1 MAMGCDIHGVIEVRS
16 HDRWKCAG
24 TLYPHVGRSY
34 DTFGMLWGVR
44 NNAAFNGAFPN
55 RGFPEERS
63 RKLKDKIEDWGGE
76 EHVGAIDFHSPSY
89 ATVEELHALDWSVEA
104 EGRDSRYTVLDENK
118 EPTGTKFGWARGWSD
133 VIEENKD
140 DLSNG
145 EAVPNDDGS
154 LYIKQI
160 KLTRR
165 RALSGAW
172 EWFIFDLLDSYA
184 EHYGEKNTRLVVWFD
199 N

>member
-1 MAMGCDIHGVIEVRS
+1 MGCDIHGVIEVKS
-16 HDRWKCAG
+16 HDRWKDAG

-44 NNAAFNGAFPN
+44 NNAAFKPAFPK
-55 RGFPEERS
+55 RGFPNEKS
-63 RKLKDKIEDWGGE
+63 RGLSDKIESWGGE
-76 EHVGAIDFHSPSY
+76 ENVGAIEFHSPSY
-89 ATVEELHALDWSVEA
+89 ATVEELWGLDWDERA
-104 EGRDSRYTVLDENK
+104 EGRDTRYSVLDENK
-118 EPTGTKFGWARGWSD
+118 EPTGTKFGWAAGWSD
-133 VIEENKD
+133 IINENEEA
-140 DLSNG
+140 LRRG
-145 EAVPNDDGS
+145 EAIPHNNAS
-154 LYIKQI
+154 KYIKRM

-184 EHYGEKNTRLVVWFD
+184 ERYGEENTRLVVWFD

>member
-1 MAMGCDIHGVIEVRS
+1 MGCDIHGVVEVNS
-16 HDRWKCAG
+16 HDRWKGAA

-44 NNAAFNGAFPN
+44 NNAAFNAAFPK

-63 RKLKDKIEDWGGE
+63 RQLKGKIEDWGGE

-89 ATVEELHALDWSVEA
+89 ATYSELMALDWDVEA

-118 EPTGTKFGWARGWSD
+118 DPTGTKFGWAKGWSD
-133 VIEENKD
+133 IIEENKD
-140 DLSNG
+140 ALLNG
-145 EAVPNDDGS
+145 EAIPNDDGTH
-154 LYIKQI
+154 YIKQM

-172 EWFIFDLLDSYA
+172 EWFIFDLLGTYA
-184 EHYGEKNTRLVVWFD
+184 EKYGGENVRLVVWFD